1 MTGLEPFG
9 FREAAEKARNFAKNQ
24 TESVEKVL
32 TAAAE
37 VYIDAVKIH
46 APSSGQTRGAAAYK
60 NSIKII
66 DAGLGFRKVGS
77 DYFVI
82 SRSTGRQYTLGAI
95 LEYGSHAH
103 VIEPI
108 LAESLMWISNG
119 VPHFSMHVEHPGTA
133 PQPHF
138 MPAIPTVKEHFPNLY
153 KHLVVEAL
161 WV

>member
-1 MTGLEPFG
+1 MTSLQPYG
-9 FREAAEKARNFAKNQ
+9 FAEAAEKARNFAKNQ
-24 TESVEKVL
+24 TEAIEKVL

-37 VYIDAVKIH
+37 VYIDAVKAI
-46 APSSGQTRGAAAYK
+46 APRSGESRGPTTYR

-66 DAGLGFRKVGS
+66 DAGQGFRKIGS

-82 SRSTGRQYTLGAI
+82 SRSTGRQYNLGAI

-108 LAESLMWISNG
+108 LAESLMWLAGGIP
-119 VPHFSMHVEHPGTA
+119 VFAVRVEHPGTA

-138 MPAIPTVKEHFPNLY
+138 MPAIPIVKERFPNLY
-153 KHLVVEAL
+153 KQLVLEAL
-161 WV
+161 WS